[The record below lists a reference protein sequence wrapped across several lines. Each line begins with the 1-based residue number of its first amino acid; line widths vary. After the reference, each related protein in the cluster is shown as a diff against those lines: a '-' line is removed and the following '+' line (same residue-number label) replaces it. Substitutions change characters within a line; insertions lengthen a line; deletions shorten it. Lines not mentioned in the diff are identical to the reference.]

1 MTKKTKPDAPMAK
14 MCFSHIGG
22 KLGTRLMDRFE
33 EMGWIKPD
41 TETKHFRITPKGE
54 KGFHELGVDTSDL
67 NA

>member
-1 MTKKTKPDAPMAK
+1 MAKKEKPEAPVAK

-33 EMGWIKPD
+33 EMGWIEHD
-41 TETKHFRITPKGE
+41 TATKHFHITPKGE
-54 KGFHELGVDTSDL
+54 KGFKDLGVETSDL